1 MLTRNALTTAVIVL
15 FMSACAPPA
24 SDKNDTNNANN
35 AEASATHKALEAARQ
50 RREDA
55 QGFQNAGSDKASD
68 TQFSTDG
75 ESDTIL
81 VVESMSFRERDTRL
95 RESRL
100 FRDPK
105 FSADLCNRGFI
116 TAELKVPGVSNPVAS
131 IPLPCDKSTA
141 PFVVLPKDLRH

>member
-1 MLTRNALTTAVIVL
+1 MRNVLTTAVIVL
-15 FMSACAPPA
+15 FMSACAQPA
-24 SDKNDTNNANN
+24 PNNNDTNNTNN
-35 AEASATHKALEAARQ
+35 AEANATRKAVEAAQR

-55 QGFQNAGSDKASD
+55 QGFQNAPSEKASD
-68 TQFSTDG
+68 IQYSTEG
-75 ESDTIL
+75 EFDTIL
-81 VVESMSFRERDTRL
+81 VVESINFRERDIQL

-105 FSADLCNRGFI
+105 FSADLCNRGFV
-116 TAELKVPGVSNPVAS
+116 TAELKVPGISNPVAS